1 MLSEIAKNL
10 RAVTQT
16 LQASVRMLKVKVH
29 DSAIRKRL
37 SKYGLSERRRLLL
50 SKKNMAP
57 QLRFSK
63 LHLNKPRGFWYN
75 VL

>member
-29 DSAIRKRL
+29 DRTISKRL

-50 SKKNMAP
+50 SKRNMAP

-63 LHLNKPRGFWYN
+63 
-75 VL
+75 